1 MAPGCQLVE
10 LDSLLIQKNFEKQ
23 RYIYIYIYIYIIEQ
37 LIPIYFIFT
46 WWTATVVALGIFS
59 RVIIVKLILYKI

>member
-23 RYIYIYIYIYIIEQ
+23 RYIYIYIYIIEQ

-46 WWTATVVALGIFS
+46 WWTAIVVALEIFS

>member
-23 RYIYIYIYIYIIEQ
+23 RYIYIYIIEQ

-46 WWTATVVALGIFS
+46 WWTAIVVALEIFS